1 MIAATTVFF
10 FSLVQSLFGMG
21 LLVFGTPTLL
31 LLGFDFPQA
40 LAILLPASITISCL
54 QLLEGWLIERRF
66 AKQFILWCLPSLALG
81 LAALIR
87 YSPTIS
93 LELVLGL
100 LMLTFASFQLVPRLS
115 VRARGLVRQ
124 NSSAW
129 MVFMGMVHGI
139 SNLGGSVLSVVA
151 SAHFDEK
158 VEIRR
163 TVAFCYLCFAGVQL
177 LILFLFKPEIFGWHH
192 LLVMAI
198 AGTVYLAL
206 GRRTFAILPQVA
218 FERLFLAFMF
228 AYALVLCSRGV
239 GLV

>member
-31 LLGFDFPQA
+31 LFGFDFPQT

-54 QLLEGWLIERRF
+54 QLLEDRLIEVRF
-66 AKQFILWCLPSLALG
+66 AKQFALWCLPSLGLG
-81 LAALIR
+81 LVALIQ
-87 YSPTIS
+87 YNPTIS
-93 LELVLGL
+93 LEPVLGL
-100 LMLTFASFQLVPRLS
+100 LMLIFASLQLLPQLS
-115 VRARGLVRQ
+115 VRARELVRQ
-124 NSSAW
+124 NSNIW

-151 SAHFDEK
+151 SAYFHEK

-163 TVAFCYLCFAGVQL
+163 TVAFCYLCFASVQL
-177 LILFLFKPEIFGWHH
+177 LILLVFKPEIFDWHH
-192 LLVMAI
+192 LLVMGL
-198 AGTVYLAL
+198 AGTAYLVL
-206 GRRTFAILPQVA
+206 GRRTFAILPQVV

-228 AYALVLCSRGV
+228 AYALVLCGRGAGFV
-239 GLV
+239 